1 MFTGLGLFL
10 VGAACAGL
18 VGLLVRPRASAPAPT
33 TPLPPVPRI
42 APTPGRLIAPIP
54 AIPSQLLRSWG
65 KRHGFE
71 LLDLAL
77 AAGLDEYDLLS
88 TLEDTASLDRE
99 SLALAAELNGHPGP
113 YDYDP
118 LLAPPPPATTV
129 ITRALAQE
137 DPQSG
142 RSPRIR
148 KRRTL

>member
-10 VGAACAGL
+10 VGAACAAL

-54 AIPSQLLRSWG
+54 AIPSELLRSWG

-77 AAGLDEYDLLS
+77 AAGLDEYDLLA
-88 TLEDTASLDRE
+88 TLEDTASLDRV

-113 YDYDP
+113 YDCDP
-118 LLAPPPPATTV
+118 LLAPPPATTV
-129 ITRALAQE
+129 IARALAQE
-137 DPQSG
+137 PRQSG
-142 RSPRIR
+142 LSPRIR